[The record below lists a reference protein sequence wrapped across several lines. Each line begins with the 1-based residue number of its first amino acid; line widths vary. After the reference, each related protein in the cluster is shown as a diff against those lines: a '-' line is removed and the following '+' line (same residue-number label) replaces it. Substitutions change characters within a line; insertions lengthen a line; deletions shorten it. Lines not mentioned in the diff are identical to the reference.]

1 MKQRKKTKQI
11 QTELFWEPRL
21 NNDPILLEVPVDR
34 REELKKAI
42 AELLLNVAIEEVKRD
57 A

>member
-11 QTELFWEPRL
+11 QTELFWEPKL
-21 NNDPILLEVPVDR
+21 NSDPIPLEVPTDR

-42 AELLLNVAIEEVKRD
+42 AELLLNVALEEVKHD